1 MTRNIDTAVEGDRR
15 LDAAVNLFEYL
26 ARAQQLKT
34 TPARTTDSYANDGSV
49 TWFAD
54 LPHHQ
59 AIATA
64 HRGGD
69 PEPDAPLLVIDRV
82 PRVPV
87 PDPDEAFKAWLEEPF
102 DDPANM
108 PVLRSSVPAHLAP
121 ECAARR
127 EEGPDDPVTL
137 DEAPEVREAF
147 RAWLPTWEAWAEQ
160 EIRDRPVRDLYGE
173 LFSTYVTA
181 GSRLEDLE
189 LVLGVGC
196 LAWTPEGHPRVRRHL
211 VTAPAKIRFDD
222 DSGRLTVVREQ
233 GLDPLTIELDML
245 DPGMIAD
252 AGHINNL
259 KALARDFES
268 HPLHHDDIG
277 TLARRLVHSLDA
289 DGEYSD
295 DDAPAQPGSN
305 AVARYAPALILRKRS
320 QQGLV
325 EIFQTIVQQLQEA
338 GEVPSGILPLVDPD
352 HRPEAA
358 SDPSPGGIVEI
369 DDELFL
375 PLPVNEAQLR
385 IVCNVDRNAQ
395 TVVQGPPGTG
405 KTHTAAALLSHL
417 LAQGKRV
424 LVAAHTD
431 RALYEVRD
439 KLPSAIKPLSVAVV
453 GSSRSD
459 LADLKVAVEHIS
471 ARAAD
476 HDDAEAERDI
486 QATLDRIDQLRRQR
500 AQAHQELVEAR
511 RHEVEP
517 HEHHGYAGTLAAIA
531 QAYQADAETHDWI
544 ASYLDVPAQSTPP
557 LSDPEVVQWHRL
569 LLDETLTADE
579 PEARQRLITLDTV
592 PLAGAFAD
600 LCRDETAAAG
610 GAEQHSDLT
619 QHQAFD
625 PIRALDPEVRSQL
638 RQRVQTLAQEASDLE
653 QRREA
658 WMNEALFDIRS
669 NRSGPWQNRAVQIA
683 GLLDHAGKGVDFLGP
698 ITQVTRTG
706 GDPAPLILLAN
717 SLSQHLAGGGSI
729 KVASDGQ
736 PKLGAFS
743 PKPVKDA
750 RPLFEQVRVD
760 GLPPVTVDALTK
772 FTTHVEAERTIDAI
786 DRAWPANVTI
796 PVEDTLHERLEW
808 HRTELDQL
816 RRVLALGAELSALEQ
831 HLTSLHTPVPN
842 WTDLAAIRTYAEL
855 VDAAAAR
862 DAWASAVEP
871 LAALESTLEDASR
884 WGDAAPCVHA
894 LHLAVRNRDH
904 DLYASAHRRLERL
917 HEVNKLAHTRDS
929 LGESMRAV
937 APDLHRAVHA
947 EPADPLW
954 STNLPGFAAAWAWAA
969 TGAWI
974 LEQDTTDINALQ
986 AKITLLEGRLRRE
999 VETLA
1004 AHRAWTHALSGDRLT
1019 GEAKADLAHY
1029 AYLVKRLGKGTGKYA
1044 AQQRAEI
1051 RKAMDRCRPAVP
1063 VWIMPIYRIAE
1074 QLRIHPDMFDVVVV
1088 DEASQAGLEA
1098 TFLQYLAPKIVVI
1111 GDDKQVSPAAVGI
1124 DQQQLRDLA
1133 NQYLAQDRYKAS
1145 WQDPT
1150 RSLFDEAVMRFTSSR
1165 ITLTEHRRCVPEII
1179 GFSNKIAYEPDG
1191 VRLIPVRQFG
1201 ADRLEP
1207 IKPVHVTNGYVRGTS
1222 AKVNPAEVDALV
1234 EQLEKC
1240 LADPRYDGLTF
1251 GVISLLG
1258 HAQAKAIE
1266 KALLDR
1272 IPPEE
1277 WTARDLRCGDA
1288 ADFQGSERDVMF
1300 LSMVAAPEP
1309 GTRLGALTRELYVQ
1323 RYNVAFSR
1331 AKDQVWLYHSMS
1343 LQDLGNP
1350 EDMRF
1355 QLLDYCYGVQARSQ
1369 NTDEGVIAHA
1379 VPEDTPVEPFDSLF
1393 EQRVFNRL
1401 VDRGY
1406 TVIPQYPAS
1415 GYNIDLVVVGSKS
1428 RLAVECDGDAWHGP
1442 DAYNADLAR
1451 QRDLERCGWQFFRIR
1466 ESAFYVDQA
1475 SALAGL
1481 WATLD
1486 ELNIYPS
1493 GWDPVE
1499 PASDDP
1505 DVEVPLDEAAEVPS
1519 ALAEEIFDHETSAA
1533 VAIGTDKMHEITPS
1547 VADVGHH
1554 RAPEVSVPARTEP
1567 ASALEQV
1574 VLPMEYV
1581 DHSGLEGYV
1590 EYAGSV
1596 EQPLAAERGAVISGL
1611 VDIVEVEG
1619 PVLGHR
1625 LHTAYVRAASGHRVG
1640 KQVARALNLAIGA
1653 AVRQG
1658 KLIADDPLRES
1669 GVKPRTYRLPTQ
1681 PVVRTRTLGPRT
1693 LEQIPPRELAALLAQ
1708 AAELH
1713 GWDNGEILFRTVLSQ
1728 LGLHRLT
1735 ANVEARLRTIL
1746 QLANGDEEHDLLDDH
1761 GPADFV
1767 GDDEASPEPR
1777 DDAEDGEAGEP
1788 SSEPTFSAS
1797 RGGPGLCPNSGGT
1810 GSLEFKDGYEEWYV
1824 NCLTCGAR
1832 WNGGPASPLPE
1843 HRVVRTG

>member
-1 MTRNIDTAVEGDRR
+1 MTSDIDTAAQEDPR
-15 LDAAVNLFEYL
+15 LDAAVNLFAYL

-34 TPARTTDSYANDGSV
+34 TPPRTTESYSNDGSV
-49 TWFAD
+49 NWFAD
-54 LPHHQ
+54 LPHHR

-69 PEPDAPLLVIDRV
+69 PEPDAPLLVIDRL

-87 PDPDEAFKAWLEEPF
+87 PEPDESLRAWLEEPF
-102 DDPANM
+102 DDPATS
-108 PVLRSSVPAHLAP
+108 PTLRASVPAHVAP
-121 ECAARR
+121 NHAARR
-127 EEGPDDPVTL
+127 EERQDDPVTL
-137 DEAPEVREAF
+137 DEAPEVLEAF
-147 RAWLPTWEAWAEQ
+147 RTWLPIWESWAEQ
-160 EIRDRPVRDLYGE
+160 ELLDRPVRDLYGE

-181 GSRLEDLE
+181 SSRLEELE

-196 LAWTPEGHPRVRRHL
+196 LAWTPEGHPKVRRHL
-211 VTAPAKIRFDD
+211 LTAPAAIRFDD

-233 GLDPLTIELDML
+233 GLDPLTIEFDML
-245 DPGMIAD
+245 DPGLIAD
-252 AGHINNL
+252 AAHINSL

-268 HPLHHDDIG
+268 HPLHHHDIG
-277 TLARRLVHSLDA
+277 ALARRIVHSLDA

-295 DDAPAQPGSN
+295 DEAPAQPGPN

-325 EIFQTIVQQLQEA
+325 EIFETIVQQLQEA

-358 SDPSPGGIVEI
+358 ADPSPGGIVEI

-375 PLPVNEAQLR
+375 PLPVNDAQLR
-385 IVCNVDRNAQ
+385 IVRNVDRNAQ

-486 QATLDRIDQLRRQR
+486 QATLQRIDQLRRQR

-517 HEHHGYAGTLAAIA
+517 HEHHGYSGTLAAIA
-531 QAYQADAETHDWI
+531 QAYQADATTHGWI
-544 ASYLDVPAQSTPP
+544 ASYLDVPAGSLPP
-557 LSDPEVVQWHRL
+557 LSDTEVVEWHRL

-579 PEARQRLITLDTV
+579 PEARQRLITLEAVPSADT
-592 PLAGAFAD
+592 FAN
-600 LCRDETAAAG
+600 LCREEAAAAG
-610 GAEQHSDLT
+610 GAKRHSGLT

-625 PIRALDPEVRSQL
+625 PIRALEPEVRSQL
-638 RQRVQTLAQEASDLE
+638 QQRVQRLAQEASDLE

-658 WMNEALFDIRS
+658 WMNEALFDIRA
-669 NRSGPWQNRAVQIA
+669 NRSGPWRNRAVQIA
-683 GLLDHAGKGVDFLGP
+683 GLLDHAQKGVDFLGP
-698 ITQVTRTG
+698 VTQVTRTG
-706 GDPAPLILLAN
+706 GDPAALTLLAN
-717 SLSQHLAGGGSI
+717 TLSEHLAGGGNI

-750 RPLFEQVRVD
+750 RPLFEHVRVD
-760 GLPPVTVDALTK
+760 GLPPVTAEALSK
-772 FTTHVEAERTIDAI
+772 FTAHVEAERIIDAI

-796 PVEDTLHERLEW
+796 PAEDTLHERLEW

-816 RRVLALGAELSALEQ
+816 RRVLALGEELSALEQ
-831 HLTSLHTPVPN
+831 HLISLSTPVPN
-842 WTDLAAIRTYAEL
+842 WNDLAAIRTYAEL

-862 DAWASAVEP
+862 DAWTSAVEP
-871 LAALESTLEDASR
+871 LAALEAALEDASR
-884 WGDAAPCVHA
+884 WSDAAPCIHA

-904 DLYASAHRRLERL
+904 DVYASAHRRLVRL
-917 HEVNKLAHTRDS
+917 HEVNEQAHTRDT
-929 LGESMRAV
+929 LGDSMRAV
-937 APDLHRAVHA
+937 APDLHRAVHT
-947 EPADPLW
+947 EPTNPLW
-954 STNLPGFAAAWAWAA
+954 SAKLPSFMASWAWAA

-974 LEQDTTDINALQ
+974 LEQETTDINALQ

-1004 AHRAWTHALSGDRLT
+1004 AHRAWSHALSGDRLT

-1044 AQQRAEI
+1044 VQQRAEI

-1191 VRLIPVRQFG
+1191 VRLIPIRQFG

-1222 AKVNPAEVDALV
+1222 SKVNPAEVDALV

-1300 LSMVAAPEP
+1300 LSMVAASEP

-1355 QLLDYCYGVQARSQ
+1355 QLLDYCYGVRARSQ
-1369 NTDEGVIAHA
+1369 STDDGVIAHA

-1415 GYNIDLVVVGSKS
+1415 GYNIDLVVVGSES

-1481 WATLD
+1481 WATLE

-1493 GWDPVE
+1493 GWDPDE
-1499 PASDDP
+1499 LAGGDA
-1505 DVEVPLDEAAEVPS
+1505 DVEASLDDDGEIPVAVAD
-1519 ALAEEIFDHETSAA
+1519 EIFDRETSA
-1533 VAIGTDKMHEITPS
+1533 GTTIEPNQVHEITPS
-1547 VADVGHH
+1547 VADVGHL
-1554 RAPEVSVPARTEP
+1554 RAPDSTVPTRP
-1567 ASALEQV
+1567 APEAAPEQV
-1574 VLPMEYV
+1574 ELPMEYH
-1581 DHSGLEGYV
+1581 DQSGLEGYV
-1590 EYAGSV
+1590 EYAGTV
-1596 EQPLAAERGAVISGL
+1596 EQPLAADRGAVISGL
-1611 VDIVEVEG
+1611 VNIVEVEG

-1625 LHTAYVRAASGHRVG
+1625 LHTAYVRAAGGQRVG

-1658 KLIADDPLRES
+1658 KLISDDPLREP

-1681 PVVRTRTLGPRT
+1681 PDVRTRTLGPRT
-1693 LEQIPPRELAALLAQ
+1693 FEQVPPRELAAFLAQ

-1713 GWDNGEILFRTVLSQ
+1713 GWDNDEILFRTVLTQ

-1735 ANVEARLRTIL
+1735 ANVEARLRTVL
-1746 QLANGDEEHDLLDDH
+1746 QVAQGDEEPDLLKDRER
-1761 GPADFV
+1761 ADLA
-1767 GDDEASPEPR
+1767 GTDEI
-1777 DDAEDGEAGEP
+1777 
-1788 SSEPTFSAS
+1788 
-1797 RGGPGLCPNSGGT
+1797 
-1810 GSLEFKDGYEEWYV
+1810 
-1824 NCLTCGAR
+1824 
-1832 WNGGPASPLPE
+1832 LP
-1843 HRVVRTG
+1843 

>member
-1 MTRNIDTAVEGDRR
+1 MARDIDTAVQEDPR
-15 LDAAVNLFEYL
+15 LAAAVSLFEYL

-34 TPARTTDSYANDGSV
+34 TPPRTTESYSNDGSV

-54 LPHHQ
+54 LPRHR
-59 AIATA
+59 AVVSA
-64 HRGGD
+64 HRNGD

-87 PDPDEAFKAWLEEPF
+87 PDPGESLRVWLEEPF
-102 DDPANM
+102 DEPTSS
-108 PVLRSSVPAHLAP
+108 PRLRSSVPAHLAP
-121 ECAARR
+121 EYAARR
-127 EEGPDDPVTL
+127 EERQDDPVGL
-137 DEAPEVREAF
+137 DEAPEILEALGE
-147 RAWLPTWEAWAEQ
+147 WLPNWQSWAEQ
-160 EIRDRPVRDLYGE
+160 ELLDRPVRDLYGE

-181 GSRLEDLE
+181 GSRLEEFE
-189 LVLGVGC
+189 LVVGIGC
-196 LAWTPEGHPRVRRHL
+196 LAWMPEGHPRVRRHL
-211 VTAPAKIRFDD
+211 LTAPAAIRFDD
-222 DSGRLTVVREQ
+222 DSGRLTVVRGE

-245 DPGMIAD
+245 DPGLIAD
-252 AGHINNL
+252 AAHINSL
-259 KALARDFES
+259 KALVRDFGS
-268 HPLHHDDIG
+268 HPLHHEDIG
-277 TLARRLVHSLDA
+277 ALARRLVHSLDA

-295 DDAPAQPGSN
+295 GEAPLQPGPR
-305 AVARYAPALILRKRS
+305 AVVSYAPALILRKRS

-352 HRPEAA
+352 HRPDAA
-358 SDPSPGGIVEI
+358 SDPTPGGMVEI

-375 PLPVNEAQLR
+375 PLPVNDAQLR
-385 IVCNVDRNAQ
+385 ILRNVDRNAQ

-476 HDDAEAERDI
+476 HDEAQAERDI
-486 QATLDRIDQLRRQR
+486 QATLDRIDKLRRER
-500 AQAHQELVEAR
+500 AQAHHELVEAR

-517 HEHHGYAGTLAAIA
+517 HEHHGYTGTLAAIA
-531 QAYQADAETHDWI
+531 RAYQAEASTHGWI
-544 ASYLDVPAQSTPP
+544 ASYLEVPAGSSPP
-557 LSDPEVVQWHRL
+557 LSDAEVVEWHRL
-569 LLDETLTADE
+569 LLDETLSADE
-579 PEARQRLITLDTV
+579 PEARQRLVALDAI
-592 PLAGAFAD
+592 PSADAFAD
-600 LCRDETAAAG
+600 LCRDETDAAR
-610 GAEQHSDLT
+610 GAKLHSDLT
-619 QHQAFD
+619 QHEAFGPIQAL
-625 PIRALDPEVRSQL
+625 APEVRIQL
-638 RQRVQTLAQEASDLE
+638 QQRVQRLAQEASDLE
-653 QRREA
+653 HRREA
-658 WMNEALFDIRS
+658 WMNEALFDIRA
-669 NRSGPWQNRAVQIA
+669 NRSGPWQNRAVQISR
-683 GLLDHAGKGVDFLGP
+683 LLDDAQKGVDFLGP
-698 ITQVTRTG
+698 VTQVSRTG
-706 GDPAPLILLAN
+706 GDRARLMRLAN
-717 SLSQHLAGGGSI
+717 ALHAHLASGGGI
-729 KVASDGQ
+729 KVASDGH

-743 PKPVKDA
+743 PKAVKEA
-750 RPLFEQVRVD
+750 RALFEHVRVD
-760 GLPPVTVDALTK
+760 GLPPVTVEALSK
-772 FTTHVEAERTIDAI
+772 FTAYVEAERTIDAI

-796 PVEDTLHERLEW
+796 PAEDTLHERLEW

-816 RRVLALGAELSALEQ
+816 RRVLALGEELSALEQ
-831 HLTSLHTPVPN
+831 HLATLHAPVPN
-842 WTDLAAIRTYAEL
+842 WNDLAAIRTYAEL
-855 VDAAAAR
+855 VDAAAAS
-862 DAWASAVEP
+862 DAWALAVEP
-871 LAALESTLEDASR
+871 LAALESALEDAIR
-884 WGDAAPCVHA
+884 WSDAAPCIHA

-917 HEVNKLAHTRDS
+917 HDVQEQAQTRNALGDS
-929 LGESMRAV
+929 MKAV
-937 APDLHRAVHA
+937 APDLHRAVRA
-947 EPADPLW
+947 EPTTALW
-954 STNLPGFAAAWAWAA
+954 SSKLAGFTSAWAWAA

-999 VETLA
+999 VEALA
-1004 AHRAWTHALSGDRLT
+1004 AHRAWNHALSEDRLT

-1074 QLRIHPDMFDVVVV
+1074 QLRIYPDMFDVVIV

-1133 NQYLAQDRYKAS
+1133 NQYLANDRYKAS

-1179 GFSNKIAYEPDG
+1179 GFCNKIAYEPDG
-1191 VRLIPVRQFG
+1191 VRLVPVRQFG
-1201 ADRLEP
+1201 ADRLDP
-1207 IKPVHVTNGYVRGTS
+1207 IRPVHVTNGYVRGTS
-1222 AKVNPAEVDALV
+1222 AKVNPPEVDALV

-1309 GTRLGALTRELYVQ
+1309 DTRLGALTRELYVQ

-1355 QLLDYCYGVQARSQ
+1355 QLLDYCYGVQSRSQ

-1401 VDRGY
+1401 TDRGY

-1493 GWDPVE
+1493 GRQQDE
-1499 PASDDP
+1499 FAGDDADNEAQRDGGEAPAT
-1505 DVEVPLDEAAEVPS
+1505 
-1519 ALAEEIFDHETSAA
+1519 LAEEVFAAETNAR
-1533 VAIGTDKMHEITPS
+1533 AIIDPDQAHEITSS
-1547 VADVGHH
+1547 VAGLAHH
-1554 RAPEVSVPARTEP
+1554 LRDHGATVPTPPAPEIVPE
-1567 ASALEQV
+1567 LVE
-1574 VLPMEYV
+1574 LPMEC
-1581 DHSGLEGYV
+1581 DDRSGLEPYI
-1590 EYAGSV
+1590 EYAGTV
-1596 EQPLAAERGAVISGL
+1596 EQPLAVDRGAVIAGL

-1625 LHTAYVRAASGHRVG
+1625 LHTAYVRAAGGHRVG
-1640 KQVARALNLAIGA
+1640 KQVAGALNLAIGA
-1653 AVRQG
+1653 AVEQG
-1658 KLIADDPLRES
+1658 KLIVDDPLNES
-1669 GVKPRTYRLPTQ
+1669 GVKSRTYRLPTQ
-1681 PVVRTRTLGPRT
+1681 PVVRMRTLGPRT
-1693 LEQIPPRELAALLAQ
+1693 FDQVPPRELVALLSQ
-1708 AAELH
+1708 AADLH
-1713 GWDNGEILFRTVLSQ
+1713 GWDNDEILFRTVLTV

-1735 ANVEARLRTIL
+1735 ANVEARLRRVL
-1746 QLANGDEEHDLLDDH
+1746 PLANGREQYDLL
-1761 GPADFV
+1761 G
-1767 GDDEASPEPR
+1767 SPEDTELGDNGELSPDAVR
-1777 DDAEDGEAGEP
+1777 DAVHLHADER
-1788 SSEPTFSAS
+1788 SSEPMFRAS
-1797 RGGPGLCPNSGGT
+1797 RNGPEICPNSAGSGT
-1810 GSLEFKDGYEEWYV
+1810 LEYRDGYEEWFV
-1824 NCLTCGAR
+1824 KCPICGAR
-1832 WNGGPASPLPE
+1832 WNGGPGSPLPE
-1843 HRVVRTG
+1843 HRVVRTR